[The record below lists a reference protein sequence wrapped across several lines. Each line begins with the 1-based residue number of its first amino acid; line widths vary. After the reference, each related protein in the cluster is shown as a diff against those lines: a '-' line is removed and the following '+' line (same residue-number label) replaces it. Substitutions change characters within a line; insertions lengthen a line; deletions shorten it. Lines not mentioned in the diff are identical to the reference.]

1 VSEPSPLPRD
11 PAGKDAHRRFKEAV
25 LALSDE
31 PTPLNLLNYLKASR
45 ELDAALPR
53 IRSNTAA

>member
-1 VSEPSPLPRD
+1 MSQSSELPPDPSRV
-11 PAGKDAHRRFKEAV
+11 DAHARFKEAV

-31 PTPLNLLNYLKASR
+31 PTALNLLNYLKASR

>member
-1 VSEPSPLPRD
+1 VNEPSSLPRD
-11 PAGKDAHRRFKEAV
+11 PVRGDAHARFKEAV

-31 PTPLNLLNYLKASR
+31 PTARNLLNYLKASR

>member
-1 VSEPSPLPRD
+1 
-11 PAGKDAHRRFKEAV
+11 V

-31 PTPLNLLNYLKASR
+31 PTALNLLNYLKASR